1 MRGLKLTERF
11 KRTEVHALSS
21 SSSETNGGNSSK
33 ASVASA
39 TKPHNYLNRN
49 KTSIECAGKN
59 DSGKLKNSRVK
70 IEKVFGKNAI
80 HSSFTFL
87 HLYNTKKEKCSLF
100 SIQNEYKAA
109 LLGLL
114 MLSLCNVILF
124 KV

>member
-1 MRGLKLTERF
+1 MPRF
-11 KRTEVHALSS
+11 SQVGMDNLLGQGFFQFQHFFKE
-21 SSSETNGGNSSK
+21 
-33 ASVASA
+33 
-39 TKPHNYLNRN
+39 
-49 KTSIECAGKN
+49 TSIECAGKN